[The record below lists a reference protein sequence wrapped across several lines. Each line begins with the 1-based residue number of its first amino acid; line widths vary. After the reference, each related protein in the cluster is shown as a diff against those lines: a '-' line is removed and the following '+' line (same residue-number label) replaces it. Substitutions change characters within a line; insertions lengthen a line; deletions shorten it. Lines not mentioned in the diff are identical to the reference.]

1 MAVEIV
7 DIGLLPNDGTG
18 SPLRVAFE
26 KINNNFTQLAVTGPQ
41 GPTGAIQ
48 FKDNNRFWGD
58 PNFLYDNATGTL
70 TIGTTIVPADS
81 ANSSL
86 GSAEA
91 PFKSVFFDSSA
102 LAIGN
107 VGVQETNN
115 QVTFNVSGSNTTAD
129 FLINNITSNNI
140 NTSGSIT
147 TGGNV
152 SVIGSS
158 VVTTTTDTADQIVFE
173 MPATEFQS
181 GVIQLTSAQPVER
194 YSQSVTL
201 SITCLPSRV
210 SCNYVA
216 YGTTFVGNC
225 VTRYDAYV
233 QSGNVRV
240 TVTPFMSATINHKI
254 SYQIIK

>member
-48 FKDNNRFWGD
+48 FKDNNKFWGND
-58 PNFLYDNATGTL
+58 NFLYDPDTGTL
-70 TIGTTIVPADS
+70 TIGTTIMPADS

-86 GSAEA
+86 GTPDA
-91 PFKSVFFDSSA
+91 PFKSVYFDSSA

-107 VGVQETNN
+107 VGVQENNN
-115 QVTFNVSGSNTTAD
+115 QVTFQSNNGDTAD

-140 NTSGSIT
+140 STSGTIT
-147 TGGNV
+147 TGNV
-152 SVIGSS
+152 TVLGSIS
-158 VVTTTTDTADQIVFE
+158 TTTYNDVEDQIIFE
-173 MPATEFQS
+173 VPASDFQS
-181 GVIQLTSAQPVER
+181 GVLEITSVQSVER
-194 YSQSVTL
+194 YSQSVTI

-210 SCNYVA
+210 SCNYTA

-240 TVTPFMSATINHKI
+240 TVTPFMSSTIEHKV

>member
-26 KINNNFTQLAVTGPQ
+26 KINNNFTQLAGTGPQ
-41 GPTGAIQ
+41 GPSGAVQ
-48 FKDNNRFWGD
+48 FKDNNRFWAD
-58 PNFLYDNATGTL
+58 PNFVYDYNTGTL
-70 TIGTTIVPADS
+70 TIGTTILPADS

-86 GSAEA
+86 GTAEA

-107 VGVQETNN
+107 VGVNESNN
-115 QVTFNVSGSNTTAD
+115 QVTFNVSGTNATAD

-140 NTSGSIT
+140 NTSGTVTLANLT
-147 TGGNV
+147 TVGA
-152 SVIGSS
+152 ST
-158 VVTTTTDTADQIVFE
+158 VTTTTDTADQIIFE
-173 MPATEFQS
+173 VPASTFQS
-181 GVIQLTSAQPVER
+181 GVLEITSVQPIER
-194 YSQSVTL
+194 FSQSVTL
-201 SITCLPSRV
+201 SITAVPSRI

-233 QSGNVRV
+233 QSGNLRV

-254 SYQIIK
+254 SYQITN